1 MGSVADDLRVRTGN
15 RLKIQIDKI
24 IKDFEIVLENNF
36 MMVYILDADG
46 GLYRGEF
53 DYRETR
59 SINISDKKV

>member
-24 IKDFEIVLENNF
+24 IKDFEIVLENHL
-36 MMVYILDADG
+36 MLVYILDTEG

-53 DYRETR
+53 DYRDTR
-59 SINISDKKV
+59 AINISDKKV